1 MAENTQ
7 IFIMLLTMSP
17 PPSCSQTTELLQLM
31 SKFKEMGFELK
42 DIKEALLLHND
53 QDNALEDLMTRAGAS

>member
-1 MAENTQ
+1 
-7 IFIMLLTMSP
+7 
-17 PPSCSQTTELLQLM
+17 M

-42 DIKEALLLHND
+42 DIKEVLLLHNND